1 MAEVTYILKNR
12 HAFRKATE
20 VFKDFNESFQRAC
33 SIQMNDET
41 TFVSFCV
48 SLLGI
53 NFVCQ
58 LTIDKED
65 IEVREE
71 LKPFVWYDRSEFDG
85 NPDDYILVEE
95 EDTGYLTIADV
106 GTSNLY
112 SDTKRFM
119 YLTHY

>member
-1 MAEVTYILKNR
+1 MAEVAYILKNR
-12 HAFRKATE
+12 IAFRKATE
-20 VFKDFNESFQRAC
+20 VFKDFNEAFQRAC
-33 SIQMNDET
+33 SIQMNNET
-41 TFVSFCV
+41 TYVSFCV

-58 LTIDKED
+58 LIINKED

-95 EDTGYLTIADV
+95 ADTGYLTIADV
-106 GTSNLY
+106 GTSDLY
-112 SDTKRFM
+112 SDTERFM
-119 YLTHY
+119 YLTH